1 MNKNKFDLGG
11 FDSIAKVNKKIEQE
25 EKKIKEVNF
34 VDKSKTEEIDLT
46 RLNIKEFSKDLKKQ
60 KSLALKES
68 TIIRLNKLSK
78 IYNTSVSE
86 IVDKILRESLE
97 LN

>member
-1 MNKNKFDLGG
+1 GG

-25 EKKIKEVNF
+25 EKKIKEVNSI
-34 VDKSKTEEIDLT
+34 DNSKTEEIDLT

-68 TIIRLNKLSK
+68 TITRLNKLSK

-86 IVDKILRESLE
+86 IVDKILREALE
-97 LN
+97 LK